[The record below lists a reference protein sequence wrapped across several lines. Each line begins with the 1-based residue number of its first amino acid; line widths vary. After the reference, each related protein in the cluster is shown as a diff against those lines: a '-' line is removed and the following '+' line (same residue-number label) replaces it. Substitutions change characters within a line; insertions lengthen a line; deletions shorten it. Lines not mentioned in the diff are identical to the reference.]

1 MTSACEA
8 DLIEHG
14 TMALQKVGPAAG
26 HFGAL
31 RWPTAGLVV
40 TSIQH
45 VEEVRLP
52 RAPPHPTPQ
61 HLRQLWVAARALGN
75 QRADMVVELFRVALC
90 VA

>member
-1 MTSACEA
+1 MPTDDGVMTSACEA
-8 DLIEHG
+8 DLVEHG

-31 RWPTAGLVV
+31 RWPTAGVVV

-52 RAPPHPTPQ
+52 RAPRRAPHLSTCASCASLPGRWGISGRTW
-61 HLRQLWVAARALGN
+61 L
-75 QRADMVVELFRVALC
+75 
-90 VA
+90 